1 MLKVKQNKRRV
12 LDNSEQR
19 IKLSQE
25 AGDVF
30 YHPKYTD
37 KQIGEWD

>member
-1 MLKVKQNKRRV
+1 MLELKQNKRRV
-12 LDNSEQR
+12 LNNSEWR

-37 KQIGEWD
+37 